1 MLDWIFIFLYFSI
14 PAITLVLFVVS
25 LYKYLSAKKANKKS
39 PGTINDEALKRR
51 KTMLIVTSIIFA
63 ALVAVIIGFI
73 SLLFLAVAFM

>member
-1 MLDWIFIFLYFSI
+1 LYFSI

-51 KTMLIVTSIIFA
+51 KTMLIVTSVIFA